1 MQILQNGGEC
11 LQNKVFNEQEE
22 EALKILILGGFL
34 GSGKTTV
41 LLQLARYLVDQS
53 TSDSQNKVAI
63 IENEIGQ
70 IGIDDKVLR
79 NSGYTVTDIFSGCVC
94 CSLSSDLISGIQEIE
109 ASTNPQ
115 WIIIEATGVAFPD
128 KIAESLF
135 ASLGLESRI
144 VTLVDAKRWQ
154 RIRVP
159 LNNLIEG
166 QLKDADLILLNKT
179 DLVGEDELAAIE
191 AELIVLADSARQLRI
206 SGIYPLEQDIL
217 QVIAHG

>member
-1 MQILQNGGEC
+1 MQILQNGGGC
-11 LQNKVFNEQEE
+11 IQNKILNKQEE
-22 EALKILILGGFL
+22 EALKIVILGGFL

-41 LLQLARYLVDQS
+41 LLQLARYLVEQS
-53 TSDSQNKVAI
+53 TGTSQTRVAI

-70 IGIDDKVLR
+70 IGIDDKLLR
-79 NSGYTVTDIFSGCVC
+79 SCGYTVTEIFSGCVC
-94 CSLSSDLISGIQEIE
+94 CSLNSDLISGIQAIKTE
-109 ASTNPQ
+109 TNPQ
-115 WIIIEATGVAFPD
+115 WLIIEATGVAFPD

-135 ASLGLESRI
+135 VNLGLQSRI

-166 QLKDADLILLNKT
+166 QLKDTHLILINKT
-179 DLVGEDELAAIE
+179 DLVEEAELAVIE
-191 AELIVLADSARQLRI
+191 AELKVLSNSARQLGI
-206 SGIYPLEQDIL
+206 SGICPLEREIL

>member
-1 MQILQNGGEC
+1 VVLTK
-11 LQNKVFNEQEE
+11 NKITLEQEE
-22 EALKILILGGFL
+22 ETLKVLILGGFL

-41 LLQLARYLVDQS
+41 LLQLARYLVEQS
-53 TSDSQNKVAI
+53 TGDSPTRVAI

-79 NSGYTVTDIFSGCVC
+79 SSGYTVTDIFSGCVC
-94 CSLSSDLISGIQEIE
+94 CSLNSDLIFGIQEIT
-109 ASTNPQ
+109 ATTNPQ

-128 KIAESLF
+128 KIAETLF
-135 ASLGLESRI
+135 ANLGLEARI

-159 LNNLIEG
+159 LENLIEG
-166 QLKDADLILLNKT
+166 QLKDAQLILLNKT
-179 DLVGEDELAAIE
+179 DLVDDAELVAIE
-191 AELIVLADSARQLRI
+191 AELQSLSDSARHFRI
-206 SGIYPLEQDIL
+206 SGIRPLEREIL